1 MCLFFHAL
9 HPSRIFSSQ
18 MATRIDKW
26 ICQMTNDNCMAL
38 QWPSFKK
45 VNPKF
50 SIKKYKS
57 KEVQGLSTLNL
68 SRAKEGEGWLYFI
81 HFKHRSLDVFRKHYI
96 VWSMMKSQLDI
107 EKLVH
112 TRVAYN
118 PLLKVNLQ
126 VSTKFS
132 SLQVINGSPTDWL
145 NLNTAIKIVQ
155 NINIICALQEK
166 TIVSLGMQLYAK
178 CIQLQSK
185 KEISNNFLFW
195 LFKALGRYI
204 NNSGLDQA
212 FA

>member
-1 MCLFFHAL
+1 MHYTLQEYFLRSWQHGL
-9 HPSRIFSSQ
+9 
-18 MATRIDKW
+18 
-26 ICQMTNDNCMAL
+26 TNGYAR
-38 QWPSFKK
+38 WPTTTAWHC
-45 VNPKF
+45 N
-50 SIKKYKS
+50 
-57 KEVQGLSTLNL
+57 GHL
-68 SRAKEGEGWLYFI
+68 SRRWTQSSASKNTNQKKFKAYPRLICPEPKKEKADYISYTSNTGT
-81 HFKHRSLDVFRKHYI
+81 LDVFRKHYI

-166 TIVSLGMQLYAK
+166 TIVSLDMQLCAK